1 MLHLGPALLTVLDVS
16 AATVV
21 DFGAA
26 VRSVVDTVYEGAVV
40 VSVVDLF
47 CCVVDLVA
55 AVRTVVDQVL
65 YIAAVVLLLIR

>member
-26 VRSVVDTVYEGAVV
+26 VRSVVDTVQYMKVLQ
-40 VSVVDLF
+40 LF
-47 CCVVDLVA
+47 
-55 AVRTVVDQVL
+55 
-65 YIAAVVLLLIR
+65 LLLICSVALLI